1 MTLAIHF
8 GARMFPLRDAVATSA
23 ELKAEANRAAVFCS
37 ASRRV
42 NLRYVTT
49 CAAALENMQAA
60 TLPIVRIAS
69 I

>member
-1 MTLAIHF
+1 
-8 GARMFPLRDAVATSA
+8 
-23 ELKAEANRAAVFCS
+23 LKAEANRMAVFGS

-42 NLRYVTT
+42 NLRSVTT
-49 CAAALENMQAA
+49 CAAALENMQVA